1 MNHMCVNG
9 STSPTHSQL
18 LIVRTAASDITP
30 NEWIYGHLYRNVHM
44 HSNTRPEGDTEMW
57 TGFLH
62 AFVKSRVII

>member
-18 LIVRTAASDITP
+18 LIVRIAASDITP
-30 NEWIYGHLYRNVHM
+30 NEWIYGHLYNM
-44 HSNTRPEGDTEMW
+44 HSNMRPEGDTEMW